1 MGSHSTGIGRAAIG
15 LVAAA
20 LGACDSGA
28 QSAPSPP
35 PVVTGSFANG
45 EVSLSYVLERPSGR
59 GPFPAVVLG
68 HGSGETRKEAAS
80 FLATQWVT
88 RGYAALRYDKRG
100 VGDSTG
106 TYSMVGVANS
116 ERMFADL
123 AGDMAAGVAHLRS
136 LPDIDARR
144 IGLMGPSQAGWII
157 PVAARLARPQ
167 FMIIVVGP
175 TVTVGEEIYFS
186 RFAEKTTTPLADLS
200 GILRSFGGPH
210 GFDPK
215 PVLEDLTT
223 PGLWLLGG
231 ADRSIPT
238 PETIAI
244 LDALIAKGRPFSKVV
259 FPDADHSMR
268 GANIWPEIDRWRAAR
283 LTRAE
288 SSAPGRPGSGRD
300 R

>member
-1 MGSHSTGIGRAAIG
+1 MRRHSAGFEHAALAG
-15 LVAAA
+15 LLA
-20 LGACDSGA
+20 LGACHAGA
-28 QSAPSPP
+28 QSTPAPPR
-35 PVVTGSFANG
+35 VVGGSFANG
-45 EVSLSYVLERPSGR
+45 DVSLSYVLERPPGP

-68 HGSGETRKEAAS
+68 HGSGETRKEHAS
-80 FLATQWVT
+80 FFAAQWLS

-100 VGDSTG
+100 VGGSGG

-116 ERMFADL
+116 DRMFADL
-123 AGDMAAGVAHLRS
+123 GGDMAAAVAHLRS
-136 LPDIDARR
+136 LPDMDGKR

-167 FMIIVVGP
+167 FMVIVVGP

-186 RFAEKTTTPLADLS
+186 KFAEATTTPLAELS
-200 GILRSFGGPH
+200 EVLKGFQGPH

-215 PVLEDLTT
+215 PVLEEVTT

-238 PETIAI
+238 PDTIAI
-244 LDALIAKGRPFSKVV
+244 LDALIARGRPFSRVI

-268 GANIWPEIDRWRAAR
+268 GANLWPEIDRWLDAAGLR
-283 LTRAE
+283 MR
-288 SSAPGRPGSGRD
+288 
-300 R
+300 